1 MRKPREDGDVGPEDH
16 DHGPR
21 PAPFQARRPGQGSA
35 PSPVLSPGPV
45 PSPVPSP
52 APACS
57 QGRAHPGAACGCGRD
72 HADPDWA
79 DYGKDRD
86 EAAPAPPPVDLN
98 FDRGPAEDG
107 NSDAPRD
114 PIAGAGAGA
123 DFGAGSSARAHN
135 DGFAAVNRRML
146 RALGV
151 LAVRLASAPGA
162 GKSTLLARTVEA
174 LAARPASPVPYPA
187 DASRRVAVI
196 EADTR
201 AAEAPDRTRPVRSHP
216 ADAPPDVPALRIVTG
231 PDRDLDAHMIQLALG
246 RLPLSPGAILFIEDA
261 DAPARRPPLDL
272 GETAAV
278 ALLSVAEGEA
288 AALKRPERFA
298 GARLAILCKTD
309 LAPHCDVDL
318 DRCEADLR
326 RAAPGIEVLR
336 LSARTGEGMEAWL
349 DWLAAAAEN
358 EAEAEAPG
366 SDPPPQ
372 TGPK

>member
-1 MRKPREDGDVGPEDH
+1 MRTTLEDGDAGPEEH

-35 PSPVLSPGPV
+35 PSPVPV
-45 PSPVPSP
+45 PVPDPVP
-52 APACS
+52 ACP

-79 DYGKDRD
+79 DYGKDRED
-86 EAAPAPPPVDLN
+86 AAPAPPPADLN
-98 FDRGPAEDG
+98 FDRSPEEDG
-107 NSDAPRD
+107 RSDAPRD
-114 PIAGAGAGA
+114 LIAGAGAV
-123 DFGAGSSARAHN
+123 FRAGSNARAHN

-174 LAARPASPVPYPA
+174 LAARAAAP
-187 DASRRVAVI
+187 RVAVI
-196 EADTR
+196 GADPR
-201 AAEAPDRTRPVRSHP
+201 AADAPDPTCPDRTRP
-216 ADAPPDVPALRIVTG
+216 AGAPPDVPALRIVTG
-231 PDRDLDAHMIQLALG
+231 PDRDLDAHMVQLALG

-261 DAPARRPPLDL
+261 DAPARRPALDL

-278 ALLSVAEGEA
+278 ALVSVAEGEA

-349 DWLAAAAEN
+349 DWLAAAAEAW
-358 EAEAEAPG
+358 AEATAPG
-366 SDPPPQ
+366 SAPPPQ

>member
-1 MRKPREDGDVGPEDH
+1 MRKRREDGDVGPEDH

-35 PSPVLSPGPV
+35 PSPVLSPG
-45 PSPVPSP
+45 PVPSP

-114 PIAGAGAGA
+114 PIAGA
-123 DFGAGSSARAHN
+123 DVGAGSNARARN

-174 LAARPASPVPYPA
+174 LAARPAS
-187 DASRRVAVI
+187 RRVAVI
-196 EADTR
+196 EADPR
-201 AAEAPDRTRPVRSHP
+201 AAEAPDRTRPDSTRP

-231 PDRDLDAHMIQLALG
+231 PDRDLDAQMIQLALG

-326 RAAPGIEVLR
+326 RAAPGIKVLR

-349 DWLAAAAEN
+349 DWLAAAAAEN
-358 EAEAEAPG
+358 EAEAEAAAPG
-366 SDPPPQ
+366 SAPPPQ